1 MDGLGALLT
10 YPQLQN
16 TLRIEFARAR
26 RYSFPL
32 CCLVLQVDGIDR
44 IRDLH
49 GSAPR
54 DQALNHVVK
63 MIQAQAR
70 ASDSVA
76 LYQDRIAVVLPHTD
90 AAGARSFADRVRE
103 QVRREVFRFGG
114 KEIRFTV
121 SIGLSNY
128 AERTTIFYDSI
139 LKTAESALLAAA
151 TAGGDRIETAVP
163 GPAQGTTPPPA

>member
-1 MDGLGALLT
+1 MDGLGSLLT

-26 RYSFPL
+26 RYSYPL
-32 CCLVLQVDGIDR
+32 CCLALQVDGLDR

-49 GSAPR
+49 GSAQR
-54 DQALNHVVK
+54 DQALGHVVK
-63 MIQAQAR
+63 MIQAKAR

-76 LYQDRIAVVLPHTD
+76 LFHDRIAVVLPHTD
-90 AAGARSFADRVRE
+90 AAGARAFAERVRE
-103 QVRREVFRFGG
+103 QVRREAFRFGG

-121 SIGLSNY
+121 SIGLSTF

-139 LKTAESALLAAA
+139 LKTTESALQAAA
-151 TAGGDRIETAVP
+151 SAGGDRIEAATP
-163 GPAQGTTPPPA
+163 GPSQGSAPP